1 MKKIVTTL
9 LFCLVGFIAVKAQTT
24 DTSALLK
31 NHDFSGAEASKKHYY
46 AIYQL
51 DNNDPKIVEKAI
63 RNINNALTDPR
74 LKGKVE
80 IEVITFAGGTEVVM
94 KGSKYEEALKDLV
107 LKGVIVAQCNNSL
120 RERKVERSQVYDF
133 VGVVPSG
140 NGELIIRQGE
150 GWAVVKP

>member
-1 MKKIVTTL
+1 MKKLYTSVFCCALITSTL
-9 LFCLVGFIAVKAQTT
+9 TAQTT
-24 DTSALLK
+24 DTTALAK
-31 NHDFSGAEASKKHYY
+31 NHDYAGAEAPKKHYY

-51 DNNDPKIVEKAI
+51 DSNDPKIVEKAI

-80 IEVITFAGGTEVVM
+80 IEVITFAAGTEVVL
-94 KGSKYEEALKDLV
+94 KGGKYEEALRDLV

-120 RERKVERSQVYDF
+120 RERKIERSQVYDF

-140 NGELIIRQGE
+140 NGELIIRQAD